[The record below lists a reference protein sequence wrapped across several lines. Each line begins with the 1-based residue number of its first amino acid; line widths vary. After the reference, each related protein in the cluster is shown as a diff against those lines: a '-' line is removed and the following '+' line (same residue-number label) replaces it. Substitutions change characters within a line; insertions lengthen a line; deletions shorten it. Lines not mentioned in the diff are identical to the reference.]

1 MSQSDKNS
9 SFDSFFEEHKD
20 LEAIL
25 VNFWGSPNFSQLLL
39 KLEKKFQL
47 FALNKTKIN
56 LLPDR
61 EPSKNLPFKT
71 IKPYN

>member
-47 FALNKTKIN
+47 FALK
-56 LLPDR
+56 
-61 EPSKNLPFKT
+61 
-71 IKPYN
+71 KPNYFY